1 MYSRLHNFLHKHD
14 ILYKYQFGF
23 RKSYSTSLSIEL
35 LDTLYLH
42 RNNEKELSVGPIY
55 FDLTKAFDTVDR
67 NISLHKLSD
76 GLHVLNWF
84 KSYLSNRQQ
93 QILNYWIF
101 LVGTARFRVRSSVF
115 VISRVNNDVQKQ
127 LYWLHS
133 EIVCWW
139 HQLKCLFMV
148 TMYEMHIVKPTQ
160 QY

>member
-93 QILNYWIF
+93 QILNY
-101 LVGTARFRVRSSVF
+101 
-115 VISRVNNDVQKQ
+115 
-127 LYWLHS
+127 
-133 EIVCWW
+133 
-139 HQLKCLFMV
+139 
-148 TMYEMHIVKPTQ
+148 
-160 QY
+160 